1 MTPMDTN
8 PLHSVV
14 SGAAN
19 GIGRAVADR
28 LRARGDRVLG
38 LDREPASD
46 SVVVDLAAPADRERA
61 IAEAIARLGR
71 IDVLVNVAGIYR
83 RGSIHD
89 TGLDDWRALWAVD
102 LEAPLDLVHRVAP
115 GMIARGF
122 GRIVNVTSVHARS
135 AQPASL
141 AYDVAKAGLEAATR
155 SAALDLAAHGVLVN
169 AVAPGFVRTR
179 MSVDADGNDETVSE
193 AFRRQYLASGR
204 LPLGRAAMP
213 DEIAPAVDWLSGR
226 ENTYVTGQVLTVD
239 GGLTMTF

>member
-1 MTPMDTN
+1 MTAAASD
-8 PLHSVV
+8 PLHAVV

-28 LRARGDRVLG
+28 LRARGDRVVG
-38 LDREPASD
+38 LDQESGSD
-46 SVVVDLAAPADRERA
+46 IIVVDLAVPAERERA
-61 IAEAIARLGR
+61 VAEAVARLGR
-71 IDVLVNVAGIYR
+71 IDVLINVAGIFR
-83 RGSIHD
+83 RGAIHD
-89 TGLDDWRALWAVD
+89 STLDDWRALWAVD
-102 LEAPLDLVHRVAP
+102 LEAPLDLVHRVAA
-115 GMIARGF
+115 GMIERGF

-179 MSVDADGNDETVSE
+179 MSLDADGNDETASA
-193 AFRRQYLASGR
+193 AFERAYVASGR
-204 LPLGRAAMP
+204 LPLGRAATP

-226 ENTYVTGQVLTVD
+226 DNTYVTGQVLTVD